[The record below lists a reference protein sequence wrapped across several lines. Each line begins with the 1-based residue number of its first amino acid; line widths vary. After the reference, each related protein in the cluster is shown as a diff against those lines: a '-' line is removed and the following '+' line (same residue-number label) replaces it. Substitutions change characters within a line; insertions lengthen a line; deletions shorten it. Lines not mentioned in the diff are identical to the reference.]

1 MAKLADELGLPLL
14 PWQRHVLDD
23 ALAVDDQGRWIR
35 SQVGILVARQNGK
48 SALVRILLLAH
59 LYVFG
64 SRQIISIAQNR
75 TLAIE
80 HLNEAAEMAKNVPWM
95 ARRIKRHVRNNGQE
109 ALEVWC
115 EHYPD
120 PCPKPCE
127 RVRKWGVRAA
137 SGSGPRGAS
146 ADVLFIDEL
155 REIDEQTM
163 AAARPLVKARP
174 NSQIIICSNAGDVNS
189 VVLNELRTR
198 ALADPTNRRLGWY
211 EYSAPGDDPTDPD
224 NLAWSNPAMGHLF
237 DLDKL
242 QDEIQTSTYEAVQT
256 EVLCRWVSS
265 IAGVWPMQTWGECR
279 AEIAMTPGL
288 PTWMAIDVNYARD
301 RAYLV
306 TVQEQPDK
314 RLAVYCHE
322 FGNLPEQQLIEEI
335 ATLARTFQT
344 RVVGYDP
351 NACGYLAPV
360 LSRAG
365 VPVAPT
371 QWSAVTFAMM
381 CDQTLGAM
389 RESRLVHPG
398 SDTLDQHLASCVRQP
413 TSDGGWRIRR
423 RATSEPISAAVA
435 MVLAVGHASAPQAD
449 ASIIVV

>member
-1 MAKLADELGLPLL
+1 M
-14 PWQRHVLDD
+14 DD
-23 ALAVDDQGRWIR
+23 ALALDDSGMWHR
-35 SQVGILVARQNGK
+35 SQFGVIVARQNGK
-48 SALVRILLLAH
+48 SAMIRVYLLAH
-59 LYVFG
+59 LFVFG
-64 SRQIISIAQNR
+64 SRQVISIAQNR
-75 TLAIE
+75 SLAVE
-80 HLNEAAEMAKNVPWM
+80 HLNEAAEQAKSVPWM

-120 PCPKPCE
+120 PCPGPCE

-155 REIDEQTM
+155 REISEATM

-174 NSQIIICSNAGDVNS
+174 NSQIVVCSNAGDVNS
-189 VVLNELRTR
+189 TVLNDLRAR
-198 ALADPTNRRLGWY
+198 ALAQPSNRRLGWY
-211 EYSAPGDDPTDPD
+211 EYSAPTDDATDPE
-224 NLAWSNPAMGHLF
+224 NLRWSNPAMGHLF
-237 DLDKL
+237 DLEKL
-242 QDEIQTSTYEAVQT
+242 QDEIATSNYEAVQT

-265 IAGVWPMQTWGECR
+265 IAGVWPMQTWDAARG
-279 AEIAMTPGL
+279 EIAMEQGR
-288 PTWMAIDVNYARD
+288 PTWMGIDVNYARD

-306 TVQEQPDK
+306 SVQQLESDETQ
-314 RLAVYCHE
+314 RLAVFCHE
-322 FGNLPEQQLIEEI
+322 FGNLPEQKLIEEI
-335 ATLARTFQT
+335 AVLARHYQA

-351 NACGYLAPV
+351 NAAGYLAPV
-360 LSRAG
+360 LARAA

-371 QWSAVTFAMM
+371 QWSSQTFAMM

-389 RESRLVHPG
+389 KEDRLAHPG

-435 MVLAVGHASAPQAD
+435 MVLAVGHASAPPQTAM
-449 ASIIVV
+449 IIV